1 MGEEME
7 ACGVNMD
14 LAPVADVNCEP
25 TNPAIGVRSFGDDVF
40 KVTSCA
46 WSMLKGFSQGG
57 VIPVLKH
64 FPGYGDVKV
73 DPHYGLPKVDKSRQE
88 LDRVE
93 LFPFRALCQDADV
106 IMTAHILVPA
116 LDPKNCATISY
127 PIVTGLLRN
136 EMGFKGV
143 VITDSMVMQG
153 VIDACDGDVD
163 TACLRAFEAGSDIIL
178 LGGKDLQRQE
188 TELTLSDISRIIK
201 LFQQRLKRAPSL
213 WRGWMLRSIGSWP

>member
-1 MGEEME
+1 
-7 ACGVNMD
+7 
-14 LAPVADVNCEP
+14 
-25 TNPAIGVRSFGDDVF
+25 
-40 KVTSCA
+40 
-46 WSMLKGFSQGG
+46 
-57 VIPVLKH
+57 
-64 FPGYGDVKV
+64 
-73 DPHYGLPKVDKSRQE
+73 
-88 LDRVE
+88 
-93 LFPFRALCQDADV
+93 
-106 IMTAHILVPA
+106 MTAHILVPA

-178 LGGKDLQRQE
+178 LGGKDLQREE

-201 LFQQRLKRAPSL
+201 LFQERVREGAISMERVDASVDRILALKKKIQNPSNFPFFSHQEESRSVARDRLRLCGPAFSILRA
-213 WRGWMLRSIGSWP
+213 GQCA